1 MIDPT
6 LEHAAKPPDEVML
19 LLEDY
24 LAQLQAGGKP
34 DRARLLASDPG
45 MSSMLDCLDALENLA
60 PPPVP
65 PGLSPAKPAD
75 RSGVDAPTIDSAEA
89 CPSDSSPERFEWT
102 GHLMAD
108 FGRYELL
115 GEIGRGGMG
124 VVYKARQKDLDRIVA
139 LKMIQ
144 ARHLAS
150 EEQVGR
156 FYAEAKAAGKLQHQN
171 IVRIHE
177 VGQAMG
183 QHYFAMEYVAGESL
197 ADVVRQGV
205 PDAPTSAECVAVVA
219 RAVAYLHEQGIVHRD
234 LKPSNILLD
243 DAGRPYVTDFG
254 LAKLLGAGNHADDGT
269 IAGTPSYM
277 APEQAAGQNDRVGP
291 LSDVYSLG
299 AILYELLVGRPPFRE
314 ATALDTLVMVLEGEP
329 DTPRTVRPQV
339 PPELEQI
346 CLRCLEK
353 NPDDRYPSAVA
364 LAEDLERYLRGD
376 AIDVR
381 PAGLWPRF
389 RRWARREPALVS
401 RLVGVGLCIAISQF
415 KHTFYPGDVTNG
427 EHWSVL
433 APMFVW
439 IGASIVFQQMLNR
452 EAWAELGRFL
462 WAGAD
467 ALLLSSVLYFTGVP
481 PGPLMIGFPL
491 MIAASGLWFQESL
504 VWFMTGCSLLGYLV
518 LALTLPSGNVAPHHH
533 LFFLVFLA
541 VMGVVVAYQVRRVK
555 ALTSYFARRR

>member
-1 MIDPT
+1 M
-6 LEHAAKPPDEVML
+6 DETTELRCEEEPEGDEAIRL
-19 LLEDY
+19 LDEY
-24 LAQLQAGGKP
+24 LAELQAGRAP

-45 MSSMLDCLDALENLA
+45 LSSMLDCLDALEHLA
-60 PPPVP
+60 PPPAP
-65 PGLSPAKPAD
+65 PGIGSP
-75 RSGVDAPTIDSAEA
+75 SGSSVDAPTIDSAERA
-89 CPSDSSPERFEWT
+89 PSDGSPERFEWSGALVT
-102 GHLMAD
+102 D
-108 FGRYELL
+108 FGRYELQ

-124 VVYKARQKDLDRIVA
+124 VVYKARQKDLERTVA
-139 LKMIQ
+139 IKMIQ

-150 EEQVGR
+150 DPQVKR

-177 VGQAMG
+177 VGQVHG

-197 ADVVRQGV
+197 AEVVRQSL
-205 PDAPTSAECVAVVA
+205 PDPQTAAECVAVVA

-254 LAKLLGAGNHADDGT
+254 LAKLLGAGDNADNGT

-277 APEQAAGQNDRVGP
+277 APEQAAGQNDQVGP

-299 AILYELLVGRPPFRE
+299 AILYELLAGRPPFR
-314 ATALDTLVMVLEGEP
+314 ALTALDTLVMVLESEP
-329 DTPRTVRPQV
+329 ATPREIRAQV

-364 LAEDLERYLRGD
+364 LAEDLERYLRSD

-381 PAGLWPRF
+381 PSGWWPLF

-401 RLVGVGLCIAISQF
+401 RLVGIVICIAISQL
-415 KHTFYPGDVTNG
+415 KHMIAPGEVSNAQ
-427 EHWSVL
+427 HLSVL
-433 APMFVW
+433 TPMFVW
-439 IGASIVFQQMLNR
+439 IVASIVFQQMLNR

-467 ALLLSSVLYFTGVP
+467 AILLTSVLYFTGVP
-481 PGPLMIGFPL
+481 PGPLMIGYPL

-504 VWFMTGCSLLGYLV
+504 VWFMTVSSFLGYLA
-518 LALTLPSGNVAPHHH
+518 LALALPPGSVAFHHH
-533 LFFLVFLA
+533 VVFLVFLL
-541 VMGVVVAYQVRRVK
+541 VMGMVVAYQVRRVR